1 MEKSNLNW
9 GMNDVN
15 GTLFFL
21 KLTNNRMEKTSC
33 QENTL
38 NIFQWE
44 TGKIRKTKGSD
55 NWSLL
60 KVK

>member
-1 MEKSNLNW
+1 
-9 GMNDVN
+9 MNDVN
-15 GTLFFL
+15 GTFFFL

-55 NWSLL
+55 N
-60 KVK
+60 